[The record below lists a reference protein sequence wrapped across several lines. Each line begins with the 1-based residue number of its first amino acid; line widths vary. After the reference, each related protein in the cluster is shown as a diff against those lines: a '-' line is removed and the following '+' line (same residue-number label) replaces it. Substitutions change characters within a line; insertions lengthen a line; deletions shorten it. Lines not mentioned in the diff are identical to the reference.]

1 MTNATLQFI
10 SVSELMPI
18 LTELKESVKREA
30 EFPPVMTMKQIC
42 KYLQISEQTVRNRI
56 ADKGL
61 PVSDKLGDP
70 RFIKSEVDE
79 WLAGK
84 L

>member
-1 MTNATLQFI
+1 MVNSTLQFI
-10 SVSELMPI
+10 SVSELMPV

-42 KYLQISEQTVRNRI
+42 QYLQSSEQTVRNRI
-56 ADKGL
+56 KDSGL
-61 PVSDKLGDP
+61 PVCNKLGDP
-70 RFIKSEVDE
+70 RFIKSQVDE
-79 WLAGK
+79 WLAGN